1 MPTFPTYAYTI
12 VTEKGSTNY
21 RTKEPVGD
29 FNSIE
34 DWARASISHLIKAE
48 KPGGPELKI
57 RNYMKALTAAG
68 KDPVTGFE

>member
-1 MPTFPTYAYTI
+1 MPTFPTYTYTI

-57 RNYMKALTAAG
+57 LELYEGFDRSG
-68 KDPVTGFE
+68 KKIR